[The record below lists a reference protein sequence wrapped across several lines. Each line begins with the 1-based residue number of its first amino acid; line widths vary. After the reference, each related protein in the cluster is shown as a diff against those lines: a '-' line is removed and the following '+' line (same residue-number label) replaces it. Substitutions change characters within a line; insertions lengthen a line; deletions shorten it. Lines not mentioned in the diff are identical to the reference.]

1 MWVKQIRIK
10 SFMVKECE
18 YMDNKKT
25 KVLHLKYKIGWLDG
39 EVNLKDY
46 DKKYH
51 NKYLTQIKKAIR
63 EWYEKYI
70 LTQKENETNERP
82 KRTVAIAS

>member
-10 SFMVKECE
+10 SFIVKSCE

-25 KVLHLKYKIGWLDG
+25 QVLHLKYKIGWLDG
-39 EVNLKDY
+39 EINLKDY
-46 DKKYH
+46 DKKYR
-51 NKYLTQIKKAIR
+51 NKYLIQIKKAIR

-82 KRTVAIAS
+82 KGTVAITS